1 MYGLAGGNRC
11 GSEPSRDFTDTP
23 IGGRIVKSE
32 MIMPARTRRR
42 YTEELKREAVRLVR
56 ESVYPMAQ
64 VRRDLGTPA

>member
-1 MYGLAGGNRC
+1 MYGLAGANRC
-11 GSEPSRDFTDTP
+11 GTVTLPRFYRHP
-23 IGGRIVKSE
+23 QRGRIVKSE

-42 YTEELKREAVRLVR
+42 YIEEFKREAVRLVR